1 MLFDFSNLSVD
12 SGGRVSFGGLT
23 SGIDVQGIV
32 DSIIAAKRIPID
44 RIETRIT
51 ETDAKIT
58 ALDDLRALMLSL
70 RDSLSDLRGAV
81 SLDSN
86 SDVFAAKQ
94 LFASTTRIDGT
105 APSAAGNL
113 VGASTSNAA
122 VTGSHTL
129 EVRRVAAAH
138 KVASKSFADQ
148 TSALSLSG
156 SFKVAGKTGSATI
169 TVAATDTVQDIRDRI
184 NAANSGTTGTGV
196 TASILQVSTTEFILV
211 LTADD
216 SGQRMAITEAEG
228 GTVLSGLGVSSTLGT
243 GGYRNGLAASEIQV
257 ADGFDKIIFDGKQ
270 TSDAPYE
277 IKYDQASTT
286 MTVTLLDGTG
296 AESDTFVLTQANGTA
311 ETATFTVD
319 GVGITIEIGTA
330 FNKTADITVAA
341 DATSVTDGTGV
352 INPATVEIVGS
363 AGDIS
368 GITSET
374 LTLGNLAAPAAIS
387 ITVGGF
393 TGSFDGSGT
402 GDKTVTLSDASG
414 NSITVKFNVST
425 AFDGSESAGSIT
437 LNSLQNVV
445 VTAKGANF
453 DSELQNAQTARLTAD
468 GLIDQDRFES
478 DFIVTSTAL
487 LSSLAPNAA
496 STGDFI
502 ITVGTDTVTVNYD
515 KTTDTVD
522 GLVTKINAAITAAG
536 GGNAVF
542 DAGTNASLMTDGSGS
557 RLVITNTDASAITLT
572 DTDGLLADLGVDND
586 LVVERTGNTIS
597 DLFTGVTLTLFQ
609 PEEGTTIKLDIEQ
622 NLATAKSAVEGFVE
636 AFNAVKQ
643 SLNQHSLIDST
654 GETGEDTGV
663 LFGTP
668 TLFSVSS
675 RIASIF
681 GEDTKGV
688 NGAFAVLAQIGITFV
703 DNGSVSDPL
712 LLNTLE
718 IDDAILDDALLNNA
732 DDVRR
737 LFAFDFKSSDPRV
750 SLLGFTGQTSYDAA
764 GYKVNIN
771 FDDLFGGTTFTDG
784 GSFTRTDATTNGATN
799 DGISAI
805 TFDDSLLSG
814 DAYRYSYNGAGGELL
829 TLTNLNTGVT
839 ETVDITSVL
848 DAAAVT
854 NGAGNDLAAGETATV
869 NFSTLNVT
877 LTLTGDGS
885 PTTNFERATD
895 IITTG
900 AIDVAGQ
907 VVAGANNFAPATAT
921 VTYDNDGGV
930 TDTVVQALKTIVATN
945 GISYDPATGKLN
957 IAIES
962 DGLNVTKIR
971 DGTGSGVSFQ
981 IDGAGGFSED
991 GTSLVDLEDGLPH
1004 SIEVQVGGQVIA
1016 TVNLGIVTST
1026 GAGTD
1031 AAIVIDMGEGLF
1043 SETSTVSKAAAPM
1056 ENYLTAPA
1064 LTAGNFDIKDK
1075 DGNLLGNAAYAT
1087 TDSLFDLASA
1097 INGIAGLQASV
1108 VQTGGTFQLRV
1119 NDTNHNTLTFEN
1131 DTGNLLTH
1139 LAMSN
1144 VGDGVFSA
1152 NIGGSSDGADNLS
1165 ATLNGRTITAT
1176 NLTGAD
1182 GLKVFYSGSTDTS
1195 AVQVDYTVG
1204 FGARFFFS
1212 VDEMAAVTTG
1222 LIDSNVGALKSQNE
1236 ESQKRADA
1244 MLVRL
1249 DLTREGLLRRFINME
1264 VALTQAKNLQESIS
1278 LALDSI
1284 FNNGDG

>member
-1 MLFDFSNLSVD
+1 LAGWPGAKPFRRRVLWPA
-12 SGGRVSFGGLT
+12 GRRCK
-23 SGIDVQGIV
+23 
-32 DSIIAAKRIPID
+32 AAKRIPVD

-51 ETDAKIT
+51 ETDEQIA

-70 RDSLSDLRGAV
+70 RNSLSDLRGAV
-81 SLDSN
+81 SLDGT

-122 VTGSHTL
+122 VPGTHTF

-138 KVASKSFADQ
+138 KVASKSYADQ

-156 SFKVAGKTGSATI
+156 SFKVAGKTGSATV
-169 TVAATDTVQDIRDRI
+169 TVAATDSLQDIRDRI

-196 TASILQVSTTEFILV
+196 TASVLQVSSTEFILV
-211 LTADD
+211 VTADD

-228 GTVLSGLGVSSTLGT
+228 GTVLSGLGLSSTLGT
-243 GGYRNGLAASEIQV
+243 GGYRNGLAASKIEV

-270 TSDAPYE
+270 VSDASYE
-277 IKYDQASTT
+277 FKYDQASK
-286 MTVTLLDGTG
+286 TVTATLLDGTG
-296 AESDTFVLTQANGTA
+296 AKSDTFVLTQANGTA

-319 GVGITIEIGTA
+319 GVGITVEIGTA
-330 FNKTADITVAA
+330 FNKGADITVAA
-341 DATSVTDGTGV
+341 NATSVTGGTGA
-352 INPATVEIVGS
+352 INAATVEIVGS

-387 ITVGGF
+387 VTVGGF
-393 TGSFDGSGT
+393 TGSFDGTGT

-414 NSITVKFNVST
+414 NSITVKFNVT
-425 AFDGSESAGSIT
+425 ATFDGTETAGSIT
-437 LNSLQNVV
+437 LNSLQNVAAA
-445 VTAKGANF
+445 AKGANF
-453 DSELQNAQTARLTAD
+453 DSELQDAQTARLTAD
-468 GLIDQDRFES
+468 GLVDQDRFES
-478 DFIVTSTAL
+478 DFIVASTAL

-496 STGDFI
+496 TTGDFVI
-502 ITVGTDTVTVNYD
+502 KVGTDTVTVNYD

-522 GLVTKINAAITAAG
+522 GLVTKINTAITAAANG
-536 GGNAVF
+536 VTT
-542 DAGTNASLMTDGSGS
+542 AGTAASLMTDGSGS
-557 RLVITNTDASAITLT
+557 RLVITNTDGSAITLT

-586 LVVERTGNTIS
+586 LVVERSSNTIS

-609 PEEGTTIKLDIEQ
+609 PEEGTTVKLDIEQ
-622 NLATAKSAVEGFVE
+622 NLATAKSAIEGFVE
-636 AFNAVKQ
+636 SYNAVKQ
-643 SLNQHSLIDST
+643 ALNQHALIDST
-654 GETGEDTGV
+654 GEATEDTGV

-668 TLFSVSS
+668 TLFSISS
-675 RIASIF
+675 RIASVF
-681 GEDTKGV
+681 GQDTKGV
-688 NGAFAVLAQIGITFV
+688 SDAFAVLAQIGVTLV
-703 DNGSVSDPL
+703 DNGSVADPL
-712 LLNTLE
+712 LFNNLE
-718 IDDAILDDALLNNA
+718 IDDATLDNALLNNA

-771 FDDLFGGTTFTDG
+771 FDDLFGSTAFTDG
-784 GSFTRTDATTNGATN
+784 GSFTRTDATTSGATN

-814 DAYRYSYNGAGGELL
+814 EAYRYSYDGTGGELL

-839 ETVDITSVL
+839 ETVDITTIL

-885 PTTNFERATD
+885 PTTNFKRATD

-900 AIDVAGQ
+900 ATDVAGQ
-907 VVAGANNFAPATAT
+907 VVAGTNNFTPATAT
-921 VTYDNDGGV
+921 VTYDNDGGI
-930 TDTVVQALKTIVATN
+930 TDAGVQALKTITTTN

-962 DGLNVTKIR
+962 DGANVTKIR
-971 DGTGSGVSFQ
+971 NGTGSGVSFQ

-991 GTSLVDLEDGLPH
+991 GTSLADLEDGLAH

-1031 AAIVIDMGEGLF
+1031 AAIVIDVGEGLF
-1043 SETSTVSKAAAPM
+1043 SETSTTSKASAPM

-1075 DGNLLGNAAYAT
+1075 DGNLLGNAAYTT
-1087 TDSLFDLASA
+1087 TDSLFDLAST

-1108 VQTGGTFQLRV
+1108 VQTGGTFQLQV

-1139 LAMSN
+1139 LTMSN

-1165 ATLNGRTITAT
+1165 ATVNGRTITAT
-1176 NLTGAD
+1176 DLTTSN
-1182 GLKVFYSGSTDTS
+1182 GLKVFYSGSADTS

-1204 FGARFFFS
+1204 FGARLFFS
-1212 VDEMAAVTTG
+1212 VDEIAAVTTG
-1222 LIDSNVGALKSQNE
+1222 LVDSNVIALKNQNE

-1249 DLTREGLLRRFINME
+1249 DLTRQSLLQRFINME
-1264 VALTQAKNLQESIS
+1264 IALTQAKNLQESIS
-1278 LALDSI
+1278 SALDSI
-1284 FNNGDG
+1284 FNSGDS